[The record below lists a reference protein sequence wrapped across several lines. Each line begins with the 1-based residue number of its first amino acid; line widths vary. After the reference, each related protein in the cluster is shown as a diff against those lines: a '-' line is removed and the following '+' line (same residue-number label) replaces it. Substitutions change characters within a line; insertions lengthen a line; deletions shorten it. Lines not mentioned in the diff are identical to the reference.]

1 MAADEQCSDDGLL
14 PAARS
19 LGLSERARKGRIYE
33 APSVLYCTLQALKL
47 YTCMPFI
54 QTLGAS
60 ERDGEASE
68 RNGGAR
74 RSRGTRRSG
83 GSRFCCQCTNLSVLY
98 GTDVMHD
105 NRIGR

>member
-1 MAADEQCSDDGLL
+1 MSGQG
-14 PAARS
+14 
-19 LGLSERARKGRIYE
+19 KGGKM
-33 APSVLYCTLQALKL
+33 KL
-47 YTCMPFI
+47 ILHVYASTSSHNVYMYGVI

-60 ERDGEASE
+60 ECDGEASE

-83 GSRFCCQCTNLSVLY
+83 GSSVCCHCTNLSVLY